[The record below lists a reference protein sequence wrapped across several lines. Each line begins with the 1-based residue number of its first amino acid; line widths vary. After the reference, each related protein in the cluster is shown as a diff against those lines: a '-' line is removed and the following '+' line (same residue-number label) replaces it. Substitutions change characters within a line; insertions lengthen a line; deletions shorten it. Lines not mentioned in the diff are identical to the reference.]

1 MSRGRNRRV
10 LKVVGILAI
19 PIGLLMIYWGFS
31 TLVANSRL
39 LWYSTE
45 EMKTM
50 QAVGFFAFMGGILTV
65 VIGAVLSDFAD
76 SRRTRF

>member
-1 MSRGRNRRV
+1 M
-10 LKVVGILAI
+10 
-19 PIGLLMIYWGFS
+19 
-31 TLVANSRL
+31 VANSRL

-65 VIGAVLSDFAD
+65 VIGAVLSDFAY